1 MEVHAERLPPGA
13 AETLGRTWR
22 MRALVWI
29 SIVCLSMMAKTALAA
44 SYQQQNGT
52 VIDPILDI
60 FTNVHPYAGANLA
73 PSATLSGAALALADL
88 DSADLA
94 SASLAGA
101 NLSSADLDHADLSL
115 ADLSGAQLVDTN
127 LRFAV
132 FNGAQLNG
140 ADLSGAQLAN
150 AIGLGLSSG
159 SALYSAQTDFTGTSF
174 DPVAAGWSLVPE
186 PNTALHLGLGLAGLG
201 RSQGLRVRG

>member
-1 MEVHAERLPPGA
+1 
-13 AETLGRTWR
+13 
-22 MRALVWI
+22 MRSLAWI
-29 SIVCLSMMAKTALAA
+29 SIVCLSMMAETAIAA

-73 PSATLSGAALALADL
+73 PSAALSGAALTLADL

-94 SASLAGA
+94 AATLTGA
-101 NLSSADLDHADLSL
+101 NLASADLDHSDLSL
-115 ADLSGAQLVDTN
+115 TDLSSALLVEAN

-186 PNTALHLGLGLAGLG
+186 PNTALLLGLGLAGLG
-201 RSQGLRVRG
+201 RSRGRRVRG